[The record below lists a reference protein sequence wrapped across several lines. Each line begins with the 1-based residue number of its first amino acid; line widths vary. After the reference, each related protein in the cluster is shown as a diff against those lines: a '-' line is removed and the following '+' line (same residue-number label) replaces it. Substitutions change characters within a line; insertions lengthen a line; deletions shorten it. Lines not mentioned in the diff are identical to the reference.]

1 MALHGGE
8 WSASHPDYF
17 TAGKRTLSTHASRTL
32 GLTPE
37 PVWTFYI
44 TAISLAPGR
53 TWTLDC
59 PAPSSYYAILTP
71 P

>member
-53 TWTLDC
+53 T
-59 PAPSSYYAILTP
+59 
-71 P
+71 